1 MAMDDPEWK
10 IEFRRRFGSNP
21 AIEKFFTQILIE
33 IIAEVPEHVLGL
45 PSQQSTDNIQLTT
58 VRKILTEKYLP

>member
-1 MAMDDPEWK
+1 MTMCVPEWK

-21 AIEKFFTQILIE
+21 AIEQFFTEILLE

-58 VRKILTEKYLP
+58 VRNILTEKYLP